1 MTLNNLMTPF
11 EHRRVIEYGKDGNKV
26 VRHWVPQKK
35 DGVTSWYKRG
45 GEYKESNPRTE
56 YELHKEGLCMCIR
69 SARPSMTL
77 RSIWWSMVL
86 RPNRAAQP
94 RLDELRVVAI
104 QKKVSLQNRR
114 KKHII

>member
-11 EHRRVIEYGKDGNKV
+11 ERRRVIEYGKDGNKV

-56 YELHKEGLCMCIR
+56 YELHKEGVVYVYKISKTEYDFAVYL
-69 SARPSMTL
+69 
-77 RSIWWSMVL
+77 VEHG
-86 RPNRAAQP
+86 AA
-94 RLDELRVVAI
+94 
-104 QKKVSLQNRR
+104 S
-114 KKHII
+114 